1 MVGKWYCHMKWLKGF
16 QLVVIAPTVIWL
28 GLFALLPNIG
38 LLVVTFLTRGD
49 QEFVIPVLTFS
60 NYARLFEPSFLK
72 ILWDSI
78 WLALMSTLFCL
89 LVGYPF
95 AYRNARSKAKIKPW
109 LLLLIII
116 PFWTN
121 SLIRTYALVLIL
133 KANGLLSTVLIWL
146 GIINEPISF
155 MYSDFAVF
163 IGITYTFLPFMVLPL
178 YTTIEKLDP
187 RLLDAA
193 KDLGA
198 GGFRAFWHITL
209 PLTLPGIVAGSM
221 FVFLPSLGAF
231 YIPEILG
238 GSKDILVGT
247 FIKNQF
253 FVNRDWPLGAASSTI
268 LTILLFILLIL
279 HHITTQSFS
288 IKNRAEN
295 DPRFRRPV

>member
-1 MVGKWYCHMKWLKGF
+1 MKWLKGF

-133 KANGLLSTVLIWL
+133 KANGLLSSVLIWL

-198 GGFRAFWHITL
+198 GGFRAFWYITL

>member
-1 MVGKWYCHMKWLKGF
+1 MKWLKGF
-16 QLVVIAPTVIWL
+16 QLVVIAPTVIWI

-95 AYRNARSKAKIKPW
+95 AYRNARSKAKVKPW
-109 LLLLIII
+109 LLLFIII

-133 KANGLLSTVLIWL
+133 KANGLLSSVLIWL

-198 GGFRAFWHITL
+198 GGLRAFWHITL

>member
-1 MVGKWYCHMKWLKGF
+1 MKWPKGF
-16 QLVVIAPTVIWL
+16 QLAVIAPTVLWL
-28 GLFALLPNIG
+28 SLFALLPNIG
-38 LLVVTFLTRGD
+38 LLVVTFLTRGEQD
-49 QEFVIPVLTFS
+49 FVIPVLTFS

-72 ILWDSI
+72 ILWDST
-78 WLALMSTLFCL
+78 WLALMSTLICL

-95 AYRNARSKAKIKPW
+95 AYRNARSRANLKPW

-133 KANGLLSTVLIWL
+133 KANGLLSSALTWL
-146 GIINEPISF
+146 RIIDEPISF

-163 IGITYTFLPFMVLPL
+163 MGITYTFLPFMVLPL

-198 GGFRAFWHITL
+198 GGFRTFWHITL

-253 FVNRDWPLGAASSTI
+253 FINRDWPLGAASSTI
-268 LTILLFILLIL
+268 LTILLFILLVL
-279 HHITTQSFS
+279 HHFTTQSFS
-288 IKNRAEN
+288 IKNRTEN
-295 DPRFRRPV
+295 DPTFRRPV

>member
-1 MVGKWYCHMKWLKGF
+1 MKWLKGF

-95 AYRNARSKAKIKPW
+95 AYRNARSKAKVKPW

-133 KANGLLSTVLIWL
+133 KANGLLSSVLIWL

-198 GGFRAFWHITL
+198 GGLRAFWHITL

>member
-1 MVGKWYCHMKWLKGF
+1 MKWAKSFRILTI
-16 QLVVIAPTVIWL
+16 VPTVLWL

-49 QEFVIPVLTFS
+49 QDFVIPIFTLS
-60 NYARLFEPSFLK
+60 NYIRLFEPSFLK
-72 ILWDSI
+72 ILWNSV
-78 WLALMSTLFCL
+78 WLALMSTLVCL

-95 AYRNARSKAKIKPW
+95 AYRNARSSSKAKPW
-109 LLLLIII
+109 LLLLIVI

-121 SLIRTYALVLIL
+121 SLIRTYALVLLL
-133 KANGLLSTVLIWL
+133 KADGLLSSVFMAC
-146 GIINEPISF
+146 GIITSPISF
-155 MYSDFAVF
+155 MYGDFAVF
-163 IGITYTFLPFMVLPL
+163 MGITYTFLPFMILPL

-198 GGFRAFWHITL
+198 SGLRVFWHITL

-238 GSKDILVGT
+238 GSKSVFVGS
-247 FIKNQF
+247 FIKNQIF
-253 FVNRDWPLGAASSTI
+253 LTRDWPLGASASTI
-268 LTILLFILLIL
+268 LTVLLVVLLLVHRATIRA
-279 HHITTQSFS
+279 FS
-288 IKNRAEN
+288 IKNKVEN
-295 DPRFRRPV
+295 TSSFGGPA

>member
-1 MVGKWYCHMKWLKGF
+1 MKWPKGF
-16 QLVVIAPTVIWL
+16 QLAVIAPTVLWL
-28 GLFALLPNIG
+28 SLFALLPNIG
-38 LLVVTFLTRGD
+38 LLVVTFLTRGEQD
-49 QEFVIPVLTFS
+49 FVIPVLTFS

-72 ILWDSI
+72 ILWDST
-78 WLALMSTLFCL
+78 WLALMSTLICL

-95 AYRNARSKAKIKPW
+95 AYRNARSRANLKPW

-133 KANGLLSTVLIWL
+133 KANGLLSSALTWL
-146 GIINEPISF
+146 RIIDEPISF

-163 IGITYTFLPFMVLPL
+163 MGITYTFLPFMVLPL

-198 GGFRAFWHITL
+198 GGFRTFWHITL

-253 FVNRDWPLGAASSTI
+253 FINRNWPLGAASSTI
-268 LTILLFILLIL
+268 LTILLFILLVL
-279 HHITTQSFS
+279 HHFTTQSFS
-288 IKNRAEN
+288 IKNRTEN
-295 DPRFRRPV
+295 DPTFRRPV